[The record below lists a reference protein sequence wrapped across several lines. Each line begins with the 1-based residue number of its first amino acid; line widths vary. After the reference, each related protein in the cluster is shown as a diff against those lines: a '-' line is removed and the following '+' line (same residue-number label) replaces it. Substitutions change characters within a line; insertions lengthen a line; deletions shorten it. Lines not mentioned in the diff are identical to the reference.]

1 MNDYEYTNI
10 KCGILNEDENDL
22 LNNEHNL
29 SSGIM
34 LNFLFLFL
42 TGMAV
47 YNVFIVCTI
56 GVPLAIYS
64 DKQAYEFSFYVITI
78 SIFFCTTLTL
88 CLVFVPKVCIKY
100 LFGFLCLFWML
111 LYQGLLIHIVRIT
124 RSIYQH
130 YNRIYS
136 TRHG

>member
-1 MNDYEYTNI
+1 MKMRMIFSIMNTTI
-10 KCGILNEDENDL
+10 
-22 LNNEHNL
+22 
-29 SSGIM
+29 SSSII

-100 LFGFLCLFWML
+100 LFWLPLSFLDATVSRSLN
-111 LYQGLLIHIVRIT
+111 LYCT
-124 RSIYQH
+124 DK
-130 YNRIYS
+130 
-136 TRHG
+136 

>member
-1 MNDYEYTNI
+1 
-10 KCGILNEDENDL
+10 
-22 LNNEHNL
+22 
-29 SSGIM
+29 M
-34 LNFLFLFL
+34 LNFLFLSL

-111 LYQGLLIHIVRIT
+111 LYQGLLIYIVRIS
-124 RSIYQH
+124 RIIYQH
-130 YNRIYS
+130 YDRIYS
-136 TRHG
+136 TRHGWGDKKKYMYIYTLFPNLHYILS

>member
-1 MNDYEYTNI
+1 
-10 KCGILNEDENDL
+10 
-22 LNNEHNL
+22 
-29 SSGIM
+29 M

-111 LYQGLLIHIVRIT
+111 LYQGLLIYIVRIS
-124 RSIYQH
+124 RIIYQH
-130 YNRIYS
+130 YDRIYS
-136 TRHG
+136 SRHGWGDKKKYMYIYTLFPNLHYILS

>member
-1 MNDYEYTNI
+1 
-10 KCGILNEDENDL
+10 
-22 LNNEHNL
+22 
-29 SSGIM
+29 M

-111 LYQGLLIHIVRIT
+111 LYQGLLIYIVRIS
-124 RSIYQH
+124 RIIYQH
-130 YNRIYS
+130 YDRIYS

>member
-1 MNDYEYTNI
+1 
-10 KCGILNEDENDL
+10 
-22 LNNEHNL
+22 
-29 SSGIM
+29 M
-34 LNFLFLFL
+34 LNLLLLFL

-88 CLVFVPKVCIKY
+88 CLVFVPKVCIKC

-130 YNRIYS
+130 DRIYS
-136 TRHG
+136 TRHGWGDKKKYMYIYTLFPNLHYILS

>member
-1 MNDYEYTNI
+1 
-10 KCGILNEDENDL
+10 
-22 LNNEHNL
+22 
-29 SSGIM
+29 M

-130 YNRIYS
+130 YDRIYS
-136 TRHG
+136 TRHGWGNKKKYMYIYIVPKFALYTIIKFEES